1 MEQGNDKL
9 ELVYGLEDKPSPME
23 SAYAAMQHLL
33 AIIVGIITPTLV
45 IGGVLGLGERIPYL
59 ISMSLIVSGVA
70 TFIQAKR
77 IGPIGSGL
85 LSVQGTS
92 FAFLGA
98 ILTAGFIVKGQGG
111 GPDEILATIF
121 GICFVGAFI
130 EIVLSRFLHVLKGII
145 TPVVTGT
152 VVMLIGL
159 SLVKV
164 GITDMAGGKWLLDN
178 KPQFFGTV
186 GNLGLGVLVLL
197 VVLILNRSKNPMI
210 RMGSIVGGILVGYL
224 VALTMGKVNFGHMSG
239 VEMISIPFPFNYGFD
254 FNWTAFVG
262 VAFIYVFEETSENHI
277 IVISGSNKEVKS
289 NQISDKELSTSDV
302 LISQLEVPTLEIE
315 DLFARAKNSGA
326 YRVLN
331 TAPALKIS
339 KNLICETDLLVMNEP
354 ELENISERIIDKG
367 NVDSIV
373 QAINEL
379 NLTKAQSI
387 VITLGSKGV
396 FVYTNQK
403 GQLIDGHEVE
413 ALDTTGSGDCFIG
426 ALASHFLQDKDLLDS
441 ADFANKAAA
450 LSVMKRGAS
459 ASMPTMQEVVNF
471 HQIT

>member
-1 MEQGNDKL
+1 MSSPIIVFGSINMDLVVYSDKQPTKGETILGNSFETFQGGKGANQAVAVAKLGLPVSLIGKVGNDVFGDQLL
-9 ELVYGLEDKPSPME
+9 E
-23 SAYAAMQHLL
+23 
-33 AIIVGIITPTLV
+33 
-45 IGGVLGLGERIPYL
+45 
-59 ISMSLIVSGVA
+59 
-70 TFIQAKR
+70 
-77 IGPIGSGL
+77 
-85 LSVQGTS
+85 
-92 FAFLGA
+92 
-98 ILTAGFIVKGQGG
+98 
-111 GPDEILATIF
+111 
-121 GICFVGAFI
+121 
-130 EIVLSRFLHVLKGII
+130 
-145 TPVVTGT
+145 
-152 VVMLIGL
+152 
-159 SLVKV
+159 
-164 GITDMAGGKWLLDN
+164 N
-178 KPQFFGTV
+178 
-186 GNLGLGVLVLL
+186 
-197 VVLILNRSKNPMI
+197 LNRETVDTSMVVRHEGP
-210 RMGSIVGGILVGYL
+210 S
-224 VALTMGKVNFGHMSG
+224 
-239 VEMISIPFPFNYGFD
+239 
-254 FNWTAFVG
+254 G

>member
-1 MEQGNDKL
+1 MSSPIIVFGSINMDLVVYSDKQPAKGETILGNSFETFQGGKGANQAVAVAKLGLPVSLIGKVGNDVFGDQLL
-9 ELVYGLEDKPSPME
+9 E
-23 SAYAAMQHLL
+23 
-33 AIIVGIITPTLV
+33 
-45 IGGVLGLGERIPYL
+45 
-59 ISMSLIVSGVA
+59 
-70 TFIQAKR
+70 
-77 IGPIGSGL
+77 
-85 LSVQGTS
+85 
-92 FAFLGA
+92 
-98 ILTAGFIVKGQGG
+98 
-111 GPDEILATIF
+111 
-121 GICFVGAFI
+121 
-130 EIVLSRFLHVLKGII
+130 
-145 TPVVTGT
+145 
-152 VVMLIGL
+152 
-159 SLVKV
+159 
-164 GITDMAGGKWLLDN
+164 N
-178 KPQFFGTV
+178 
-186 GNLGLGVLVLL
+186 
-197 VVLILNRSKNPMI
+197 LNRETVDTSMVVRYEGP
-210 RMGSIVGGILVGYL
+210 S
-224 VALTMGKVNFGHMSG
+224 
-239 VEMISIPFPFNYGFD
+239 
-254 FNWTAFVG
+254 G

-339 KNLICETDLLVMNEP
+339 KNLIRETDLLVMNEP